1 MVARHAVHA
10 GYTPAA
16 TLTGAA
22 DGHPRLDRAS
32 GALRRRPAPSQGQ
45 GGAGVC
51 SSTWTTASSSP
62 TQATCGAASAE
73 ATDGAPTP
81 VRWLVFDAEALTHVD
96 ATGVDALTE
105 LIRSLQREG
114 SRSCSPASRA
124 RCARP
129 SATPGSSGLS
139 ATICI
144 RRYGP
149 PCRPRPRR
157 GNRLLPPRVGSTSS
171 RTMLI
176 PSDPQRSP
184 WPFGSLLL
192 QPGTYDEAW
201 QQAWK

>member
-1 MVARHAVHA
+1 MSPWSHAMR
-10 GYTPAA
+10 YTPGPRPRRRARRTA
-16 TLTGAA
+16 ILGWIEHQERYA
-22 DGHPRLDRAS
+22 DVRLHPRGRVAPGVLVYLD
-32 GALRRRPAPSQGQ
+32 
-45 GGAGVC
+45 
-51 SSTWTTASSSP
+51 TASASP

-73 ATDGAPTP
+73 DTDGAPTP

-114 SRSCSPASRA
+114 SRWCSPAARA
-124 RCARP
+124 RCAKP
-129 SATPGSSGLS
+129 SATPGSSVLS
-139 ATICI
+139 ATICT

-157 GNRLLPPRVGSTSS
+157 VIGCYRREWGSTSS

-184 WPFGSLLL
+184 RPFGSHLL
-192 QPGTYDEAW
+192 QPGAYDEAW

>member
-1 MVARHAVHA
+1 MSPWSHAMRYTLGTRPAR
-10 GYTPAA
+10 GD
-16 TLTGAA
+16 A
-22 DGHPRLDRAS
+22 DGRGGRPSSAGSSIRSATPTS
-32 GALRRRPAPSQGQ
+32 GSIPGPGWRR
-45 GGAGVC
+45 VC

-139 ATICI
+139 ATICT

-157 GNRLLPPRVGSTSS
+157 GDRLLPPRVGEHLEQDDADSERPATVP
-171 RTMLI
+171 RAIRVAPAAAGRL
-176 PSDPQRSP
+176 
-184 WPFGSLLL
+184 
-192 QPGTYDEAW
+192 
-201 QQAWK
+201 